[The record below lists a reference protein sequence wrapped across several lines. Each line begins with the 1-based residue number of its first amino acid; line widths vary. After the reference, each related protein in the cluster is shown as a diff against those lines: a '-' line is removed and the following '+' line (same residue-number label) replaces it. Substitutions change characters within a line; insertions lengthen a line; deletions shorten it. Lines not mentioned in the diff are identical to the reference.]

1 MLRCGRAEWL
11 LISEAPNVWH
21 SRPRQEI
28 SMTARKDAISPDRR
42 KAEDS
47 REKVDPVPATAI
59 GSDVPAKTAPQPA
72 GNVTAFPQTHSG
84 GLSNR
89 ALNILKILAPEL
101 TGECP
106 PRQNWTPS
114 AALLRRVTFKH
125 LATARNCGPQ
135 TIREISQWAAS
146 RGVTIQPP
154 SLAGKSLSATWRELG
169 AKFAAGELAPAEMA
183 EALEKS
189 IHRKSTTIPVAIQ
202 KILLQFVNKAGKQS
216 PA

>member
-1 MLRCGRAEWL
+1 
-11 LISEAPNVWH
+11 
-21 SRPRQEI
+21 
-28 SMTARKDAISPDRR
+28 MTARKNATSPDRR
-42 KAEDS
+42 KTEDP
-47 REKVDPVPATAI
+47 REKAGPVSATAI
-59 GSDVPAKTAPQPA
+59 GPGVPARTAPRPS
-72 GNVTAFPQTHSG
+72 GNVTAFPRTPSG

-89 ALNILKILAPEL
+89 ALNVFKILAPEL

-135 TIREISQWAAS
+135 TTREIIQWAAS

-154 SLAGKSLSATWRELG
+154 PLAGKSLSAAWKELA
-169 AKFAAGELAPAEMA
+169 AKFAAGELAQAEMA

-189 IHRKSTTIPVAIQ
+189 IRRKSTTIPVAIQ
-202 KILLQFVNKAGKQS
+202 KILLQLLNKASKQS